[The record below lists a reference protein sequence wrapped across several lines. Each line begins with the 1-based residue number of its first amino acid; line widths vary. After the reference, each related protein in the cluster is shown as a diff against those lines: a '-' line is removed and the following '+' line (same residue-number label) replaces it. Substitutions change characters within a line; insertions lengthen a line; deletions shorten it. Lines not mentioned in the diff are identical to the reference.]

1 MIQIDAPFAV
11 HLLEIIWINILLSG
25 DNAVVI
31 ALACRALPPHQQKW
45 GIILGTAPAVVLR
58 IIFAAMVSWLM
69 AVPWL
74 KIVGGV
80 ILLWIAIDLMKGG
93 DDDEAAVHE
102 HASLWYAART
112 IVVADVVMSL
122 DNVVAVAAA
131 AKGDFSLLVIGLLIS
146 IPLVI
151 VGSTLLL
158 RLLDRFPVLVVAGA
172 ALLGFIAGEL
182 IESDPVL
189 SPWTADLPEIVDL
202 GVPLLLAAL
211 VVATGQLMGRAARR
225 REAATVRN
233 C

>member
-1 MIQIDAPFAV
+1 MIELDAPFAL

-31 ALACRALPPHQQKW
+31 ALACRALPPEQQKW
-45 GIILGTAPAVVLR
+45 GIILGTTPAVVLR
-58 IIFAAMVSWLM
+58 IVFAAMVSWLM
-69 AVPWL
+69 AVPYL
-74 KIVGGV
+74 KIAGGL
-80 ILLWIAIDLMKGG
+80 ILLWIAVGLLKGEEEG
-93 DDDEAAVHE
+93 ETRVNE
-102 HASLWYAART
+102 NASLWFAART

-131 AKGDFSLLVIGLLIS
+131 AKGDLVLLFIGLLIS

-158 RLLDRFPVLVVAGA
+158 RLLERFPVLVVAGA

-189 SPWTADLPEIVDL
+189 APWTEGLPETVIMA
-202 GVPLLLAAL
+202 VPLLLAAF
-211 VVATGQLMGRAARR
+211 VVATGQLMARNARR
-225 REAATVRN
+225 REEVEVRHR
-233 C
+233 